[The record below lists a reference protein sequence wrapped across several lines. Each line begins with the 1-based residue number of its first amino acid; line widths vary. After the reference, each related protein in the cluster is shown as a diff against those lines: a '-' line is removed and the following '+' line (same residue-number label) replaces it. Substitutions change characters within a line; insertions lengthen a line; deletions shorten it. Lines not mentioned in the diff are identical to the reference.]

1 MRKEEAKVIGEI
13 IRDINLATLVNLGS
27 GDVSLLSKK
36 KPWVDEYIFIPVRN
50 RGVAI
55 VHSDFKLFEGV
66 DLVVDLTISEQLK
79 IFEEIPGKRVFLLA
93 NVLEHVP
100 NSLRSCFV
108 ENIEKLLQPN
118 DELIVSV
125 PFKYPYHA
133 DPIDSMFRPSP
144 GDLGRLFNLDVV
156 RSEVVISSTYYN
168 ELKTMP
174 LLKACRKLLKP
185 VWPFQKAKKIRES
198 ISRLTFLFKPYKVS
212 VVKFARK

>member
-125 PFKYPYHA
+125 PFKYP
-133 DPIDSMFRPSP
+133 
-144 GDLGRLFNLDVV
+144 
-156 RSEVVISSTYYN
+156 
-168 ELKTMP
+168 
-174 LLKACRKLLKP
+174 
-185 VWPFQKAKKIRES
+185 
-198 ISRLTFLFKPYKVS
+198 
-212 VVKFARK
+212 